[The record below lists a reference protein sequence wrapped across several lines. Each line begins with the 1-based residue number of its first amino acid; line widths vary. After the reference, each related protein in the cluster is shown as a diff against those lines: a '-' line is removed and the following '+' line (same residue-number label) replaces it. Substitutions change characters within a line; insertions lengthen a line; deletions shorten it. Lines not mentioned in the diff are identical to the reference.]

1 MSSQKQEIE
10 LNQFFFLRG
19 SGANF
24 WSHYFYL
31 KPVMYRIDSYF
42 SHTYKSIQ
50 EYKSKIDQGIS
61 FYEPEPKG
69 LSMNLP
75 YPQLDNGNIYD
86 KLYHYSSLELDWDYI
101 QNQFYDTVLNNKY
114 FDLWG
119 ADLDYQ
125 PNQEIFGGE
134 HWRLIVD
141 VTIERK
147 RKHKE
152 ITGNNSYPDG
162 FDYFLSI
169 INDINTKAK
178 IINIKQNILN
188 HAQTSKKD
196 FKNQS
201 FILRLLKTLFRK
213 NNDIKFK

>member
-1 MSSQKQEIE
+1 MNSQEQEIE

-75 YPQLDNGNIYD
+75 FPQLDNGNIYD
-86 KLYHYSSLELDWDYI
+86 KLNYYSSLELDWDYI

-114 FDLWG
+114 FDFWG
-119 ADLDYQ
+119 AELDYQ
-125 PNQEIFGGE
+125 PKQEVFGGE
-134 HWRLIVD
+134 QWKLIVD
-141 VTIERK
+141 INIEGK

-152 ITGNNSYPDG
+152 ITGYSAYPEG
-162 FDYFLSI
+162 FTFFETFLNDYDSKSLIMPVHQSISNPNDLSLI
-169 INDINTKAK
+169 
-178 IINIKQNILN
+178 QE
-188 HAQTSKKD
+188 
-196 FKNQS
+196 NQS
-201 FILRLLKTLFRK
+201 FWKRVI
-213 NNDIKFK
+213 NIIFKRS

>member
-1 MSSQKQEIE
+1 MSDKKQTIE

-19 SGANF
+19 KGNHF

-31 KPVMYRIDSYF
+31 KPVMYRIDCFF
-42 SHTYKSIQ
+42 SHTPKSIK
-50 EYKSKIDQGIS
+50 EYKSKIDEGES

-86 KLYHYSSLELDWDYI
+86 KLYYYSCLELEWDYI

-114 FDLWG
+114 FDFWG
-119 ADLDYQ
+119 AELDYQ
-125 PNQEIFGGE
+125 PTPKVFGGE

-141 VTIERK
+141 ITIEGK

-152 ITGNNSYPDG
+152 ITGYSSYPDG
-162 FDYFLSI
+162 FTFFETFL
-169 INDINTKAK
+169 NDFDTKSRH
-178 IINIKQNILN
+178 IPIVQNIYNPENLPTGIN
-188 HAQTSKKD
+188 EVGMWK
-196 FKNQS
+196 
-201 FILRLLKTLFRK
+201 RLLNIIFKKT
-213 NNDIKFK
+213 

>member
-1 MSSQKQEIE
+1 MNSQKQEIE

-61 FYEPEPKG
+61 FYEPESKG

-86 KLYHYSSLELDWDYI
+86 KLNYYSSLELEWDYI

-114 FDLWG
+114 FDFWG
-119 ADLDYQ
+119 AELDYQ
-125 PNQEIFGGE
+125 PNQDIFGGE

-141 VTIERK
+141 ITTEGK

-152 ITGNNSYPDG
+152 ITGHSAYPEG
-162 FDYFLSI
+162 FAFFESILTDY
-169 INDINTKAK
+169 NDKSQLIHTP
-178 IINIKQNILN
+178 QNIENPHLHEQIKEKSFMKRFLN
-188 HAQTSKKD
+188 IMTQKD
-196 FKNQS
+196 
-201 FILRLLKTLFRK
+201 
-213 NNDIKFK
+213 

>member
-19 SGANF
+19 SGSTS

-42 SHTYKSIQ
+42 SHTYRSIQ
-50 EYKSKIDQGIS
+50 EYKSKIDQGVS
-61 FYEPEPKG
+61 FYEPESKG

-86 KLYHYSSLELDWDYI
+86 KLYFYSSLELDWDYI

-114 FDLWG
+114 FDFWG
-119 ADLDYQ
+119 AELDYQ
-125 PNQEIFGGE
+125 PKQEVLGGE
-134 HWRLIVD
+134 HWKLIVD
-141 VTIERK
+141 ITIEGK

-152 ITGNNSYPDG
+152 ITGYSAYPEG
-162 FDYFLSI
+162 FTFFETFL
-169 INDINTKAK
+169 NDFDNKAELILK
-178 IINIKQNILN
+178 KQNINSEDFSEENLKEKKSIL
-188 HAQTSKKD
+188 SKLIK
-196 FKNQS
+196 K
-201 FILRLLKTLFRK
+201 ILR
-213 NNDIKFK
+213 I

>member
-1 MSSQKQEIE
+1 VNSQKQEIE

-19 SGANF
+19 SGTTS

-42 SHTYKSIQ
+42 SHTHKSIQ
-50 EYKSKIDQGIS
+50 EYKSKIDQGVS
-61 FYEPEPKG
+61 FYEPESRG

-101 QNQFYDTVLNNKY
+101 QNQFYDTVFNNKY

-119 ADLDYQ
+119 AELDYQ
-125 PNQEIFGGE
+125 PKNEILGGE
-134 HWRLIVD
+134 HWKLIVD
-141 VTIERK
+141 ITIEGK

-152 ITGNNSYPDG
+152 ITGYNTYPNG
-162 FDYFLSI
+162 FSFFETILNDY
-169 INDINTKAK
+169 NDRAK
-178 IINIKQNILN
+178 ILDIKQNTESYNFDHEIDLHN
-188 HAQTSKKD
+188 HSF
-196 FKNQS
+196 FK
-201 FILRLLKTLFRK
+201 RLLKLILNK
-213 NNDIKFK
+213 LN

>member
-1 MSSQKQEIE
+1 MNSQKQEIE

-19 SGANF
+19 SGTTS

-50 EYKSKIDQGIS
+50 EYKSKIDHGVS
-61 FYEPEPKG
+61 FYEPESKG

-114 FDLWG
+114 FDFWG
-119 ADLDYQ
+119 AELDYQ
-125 PNQEIFGGE
+125 SKQEVFGGE

-141 VTIERK
+141 ITIEGK

-152 ITGNNSYPDG
+152 ITGYSAYPEG
-162 FDYFLSI
+162 FTFFETFLNDYDNKSLSKPI
-169 INDINTKAK
+169 HQSIANPNDLSLV
-178 IINIKQNILN
+178 QE
-188 HAQTSKKD
+188 
-196 FKNQS
+196 NQS
-201 FILRLLKTLFRK
+201 FWKKILKIIINK
-213 NNDIKFK
+213 

>member
-1 MSSQKQEIE
+1 
-10 LNQFFFLRG
+10 
-19 SGANF
+19 
-24 WSHYFYL
+24 
-31 KPVMYRIDSYF
+31 MYRIDSYF

-114 FDLWG
+114 FNFWG
-119 ADLDYQ
+119 AELDYQ
-125 PNQEIFGGE
+125 PKQEVFGGE
-134 HWRLIVD
+134 HWKLIVD
-141 VTIERK
+141 ITLEGK

-152 ITGNNSYPDG
+152 ITGYSAYPDG
-162 FDYFLSI
+162 FTFFETF
-169 INDINTKAK
+169 INDYDTRAIYK
-178 IINIKQNILN
+178 NIQQNIQNLDFIEKEN
-188 HAQTSKKD
+188 SIFKRFLQIITKKN
-196 FKNQS
+196 F
-201 FILRLLKTLFRK
+201 
-213 NNDIKFK
+213 

>member
-1 MSSQKQEIE
+1 VSSQKQEIE

-61 FYEPEPKG
+61 FYEPESKG

-114 FDLWG
+114 FNFWG
-119 ADLDYQ
+119 AELDYQ
-125 PNQEIFGGE
+125 PKQEVFGGE
-134 HWRLIVD
+134 HWKLIVD
-141 VTIERK
+141 ITLEGK

-152 ITGNNSYPDG
+152 ITGYSAYPDG
-162 FDYFLSI
+162 FTFFETF
-169 INDINTKAK
+169 INDYDTRAIYK
-178 IINIKQNILN
+178 NIQQNIQNLDFIEKEN
-188 HAQTSKKD
+188 SIFKRFLQIITKKN
-196 FKNQS
+196 F
-201 FILRLLKTLFRK
+201 
-213 NNDIKFK
+213 

>member
-1 MSSQKQEIE
+1 MRSQKQEIE

-114 FDLWG
+114 FNFWG
-119 ADLDYQ
+119 AELDYQ
-125 PNQEIFGGE
+125 PKQEVFGGE
-134 HWRLIVD
+134 HWKLIVD
-141 VTIERK
+141 ITLEGK

-152 ITGNNSYPDG
+152 ITGYSAYPDG
-162 FDYFLSI
+162 FTFFETF
-169 INDINTKAK
+169 INDYDTRAIYK
-178 IINIKQNILN
+178 NIQQNIQNLDFIEKEN
-188 HAQTSKKD
+188 SIFKRFLQIITKKN
-196 FKNQS
+196 F
-201 FILRLLKTLFRK
+201 
-213 NNDIKFK
+213 

>member
-1 MSSQKQEIE
+1 VSGQKKEIE
-10 LNQFFFLRG
+10 LNQFFFFRG

-50 EYKSKIDQGIS
+50 EYKSKIDKGIS
-61 FYEPEPKG
+61 FYEPESKG

-114 FDLWG
+114 FDFWG
-119 ADLDYQ
+119 AELDYQ

-134 HWRLIVD
+134 HWKLIVD
-141 VTIERK
+141 ITTEGK

-152 ITGNNSYPDG
+152 ITGYSVYPEG
-162 FDYFLSI
+162 FAFFESI
-169 INDINTKAK
+169 LTDFNDKAQL
-178 IINIKQNILN
+178 IQISQNIENPHTHEQIKEKSFMKRFLN
-188 HAQTSKKD
+188 IMTQKD
-196 FKNQS
+196 
-201 FILRLLKTLFRK
+201 
-213 NNDIKFK
+213 

>member
-1 MSSQKQEIE
+1 MSNSIPDIE

-31 KPVMYRIDSYF
+31 KPIMYRIDSYF

-50 EYKSKIDQGIS
+50 EYKEKIDQGVS
-61 FYEPEPKG
+61 FYESESKG

-86 KLYHYSSLELDWDYI
+86 KLYYYSSLELDWDYI

-114 FDLWG
+114 FDFWG
-119 ADLDYQ
+119 AELDYQ

-141 VTIERK
+141 VTIEGK

-152 ITGNNSYPDG
+152 ITGHSAYPEG
-162 FDYFLSI
+162 FVFFETFL
-169 INDINTKAK
+169 NDFDNQAVPVSK
-178 IINIKQNILN
+178 KQNIKNEDLVEEN
-188 HAQTSKKD
+188 FKEKKSILSRVI
-196 FKNQS
+196 KK
-201 FILRLLKTLFRK
+201 ILR
-213 NNDIKFK
+213 I

>member
-1 MSSQKQEIE
+1 MNSQKQEIE

-19 SGANF
+19 SGTTS

-50 EYKSKIDQGIS
+50 EYKSKIDHGVS
-61 FYEPEPKG
+61 FYEPESKG

-114 FDLWG
+114 FDFWG
-119 ADLDYQ
+119 AELDYQ
-125 PNQEIFGGE
+125 SKQEVFGGE

-141 VTIERK
+141 ITIEGK

-152 ITGNNSYPDG
+152 ITGYSAYPEG
-162 FDYFLSI
+162 FTFFETFLNDYDNKSLSKPI
-169 INDINTKAK
+169 HQSITNPNDLSLV
-178 IINIKQNILN
+178 QE
-188 HAQTSKKD
+188 
-196 FKNQS
+196 NQS
-201 FILRLLKTLFRK
+201 FWKKILKIIINK
-213 NNDIKFK
+213 

>member
-31 KPVMYRIDSYF
+31 KPIMYRIDSYF

-50 EYKSKIDQGIS
+50 EYKSKIDQGAS
-61 FYEPEPKG
+61 FYEPKSKG

-75 YPQLDNGNIYD
+75 FPQLDNGNIYD
-86 KLYHYSSLELDWDYI
+86 KLYYYSLLELDWDYI

-114 FDLWG
+114 FNFWG
-119 ADLDYQ
+119 AELDYQ
-125 PNQEIFGGE
+125 PKNEVFGGE

-141 VTIERK
+141 ITIENK

-152 ITGNNSYPDG
+152 IAGYSTYPEG
-162 FDYFLSI
+162 FTFFETFL
-169 INDINTKAK
+169 NDFDTKSSH
-178 IINIKQNILN
+178 IPITQNIHNPEKLPMGIN
-188 HAQTSKKD
+188 EVSMWR
-196 FKNQS
+196 
-201 FILRLLKTLFRK
+201 RLL
-213 NNDIKFK
+213 NIIFKKS